1 MPSKGGSR
9 MNDAARQ
16 IIADEVEILTAAA
29 EGILDELTKISE
41 TLNQIP
47 TEKT

>member
-1 MPSKGGSR
+1 

-41 TLNQIP
+41 TLHEIE
-47 TEKT
+47 TSKTC